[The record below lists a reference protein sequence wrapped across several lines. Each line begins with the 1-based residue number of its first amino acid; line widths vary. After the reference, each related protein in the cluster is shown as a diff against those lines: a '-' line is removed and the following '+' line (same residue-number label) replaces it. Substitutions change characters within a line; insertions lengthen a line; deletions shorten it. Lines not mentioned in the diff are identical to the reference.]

1 MAFLPDVV
9 APFRR
14 PVMAMGF
21 DVTPARARPRKTGT
35 RLMEDSDGELGF
47 AAWLNCSGAKP
58 ENSLRP
64 APGRRQRYIQ
74 SNIAP
79 TIAANSGHRGHHDN
93 YEAIVDRLVGL
104 SRNVAAWKITSGS
117 RAVRVA
123 W

>member
-1 MAFLPDVV
+1 
-9 APFRR
+9 
-14 PVMAMGF
+14 
-21 DVTPARARPRKTGT
+21 
-35 RLMEDSDGELGF
+35 MEGSDGELGF